1 MTDCARPQWVTK
13 PSDDLWNNTLMI
25 AKRDPNVPVLILED
39 DVQFLPRVND
49 YAQHIDE
56 IVANNKCELYS
67 LGLGCA
73 LSFPLINDTR
83 VVIGGGSHAILY
95 SANGRQHLIREYG
108 DNPSYKDSIVKNI
121 VKNIIASFG
130 FPWLHD
136 GEIYYE
142 LHTLA
147 PKEPCAIQSFPLT
160 DNQKEW
166 ANIYTNTVFYLTG
179 ARDDGTFL
187 HEINHTVARYIFGF
201 IPLII
206 LIFCLIIKTIHKMCI
221 KKV

>member
-108 DNPSYKDSIVKNI
+108 DNPSYKNSIVKNI
-121 VKNIIASFG
+121 LASLG

-136 GEIYYE
+136 CEIYYE

-147 PKEPCAIQSFPLT
+147 PKEPCAVQSCPLT

-166 ANIYTNTVFYLTG
+166 DNIFINTVFYLTG
-179 ARDDGTFL
+179 AREDGTVYFEL
-187 HEINHTVARYIFGF
+187 MHIIGTYFFGT
-201 IPLII
+201 IPLAI
-206 LIFCLIIKTIHKMCI
+206 LTFVLFAYLIRSRLKYHWK
-221 KKV
+221 